1 VIDAVELR
9 RASGAL
15 AAMPGALRGA
25 LAQRGPT
32 VLAQPL
38 ADALKAAVTGPW
50 AGLIAAGVHVD
61 PDPLGVTIG
70 GTTPTVT
77 GGAGPSTVAAG
88 VEYGGGHRVG
98 TVRAGRRAKA
108 HRRRTTVQFSRHRAP
123 YIAPTIDAMGD
134 QLAAATVT
142 LIDDTLTQ
150 GGLT

>member
-1 VIDAVELR
+1 MIDAGELR
-9 RASGAL
+9 RASGDL

-25 LAQRGPT
+25 LDQHGPT

-50 AGLIAAGVHVD
+50 AGLIAAGVRVD
-61 PDPLGVTIG
+61 PYPLGVTIG
-70 GTTPTVT
+70 GTSPTVS

-88 VEYGGGHRVG
+88 VDYGRGPRVG
-98 TVRAGRRAKA
+98 TARAGPRADE
-108 HRRRTTVQFSRHRAP
+108 HRRRTTTQFGRHRAP
-123 YIAPTIDAMGD
+123 DLAPTIDAMAD

-142 LIDDTLTQ
+142 LIADTL